1 MGLARASVVVAFV
14 VVFFAH
20 SAWPAGLFSSM
31 ASVRSDLMAF
41 SRGSTRT
48 VTVTRPELKKV
59 TPVVHPVRP
68 KVTSTSDR
76 KLKVVTMIFPMVVG
90 PVGPKGSRGRP
101 GGGGGWGSRP
111 RPRPPPAPKTK
122 LVYVNQKKTFPSR
135 TTPSN
140 KFLEALNTIER
151 AIAEA
156 NAAAKSG
163 VGLHY
168 SAAKLTA
175 IRDKIKLAVDK
186 RGFPV
191 GRALLGKALWLIK
204 HNSTPR
210 RGKRAAQVDA
220 STYMSELKAS
230 MGPAKFDEFMAV
242 HGDVTLMFAID
253 TTGSMSAEIE
263 TAKKIAVDVINYPR
277 NNPVNYILSP
287 FSDPGASKFLPV
299 ASMHCNTFVKF
310 ILIYLAFASDTGPLI
325 FRDLS
330 QGAKF
335 VDDINKLRA
344 KGGGDCAELAFKGI
358 LDALMEGPDWG
369 SPMYVFTDAPPK
381 DATPDNIQSVKA
393 MAEYLGVTINFFTT
407 GMCNQAGS
415 NAISLPSPD
424 RFKEIAEATSGQ
436 LLTLKSVSELQQLD
450 ALTGSVLGGSNIIS
464 AGSNFVNRKKR
475 SPQNGSYRFKVDD
488 SVEQMSVCITT
499 SGTNKNGIEL
509 QDPTGITITSGKT
522 SLSKVSVYQVK
533 NPKAGAWT
541 LVVPSI
547 AGHHEYFVKSTSD
560 TNIDFEHYFLFEMTS
575 RKRGKIERA
584 ELPLS
589 YSLKGRS
596 IKLVITV
603 AGADKV
609 NRETVTLELINKQ
622 GGHVRDVP
630 LRSVDAAGVRYL
642 AIFTP
647 PSTSYKLKLKGSTK
661 TGRDF
666 ERVSRNIVEPK
677 SMLLRILDSVTDFTI
692 SPGRRTSIMF
702 QMFSAAPSRKTIK
715 VSVIDK
721 KKIGSVSRSTR
732 TITPGRSIFIPI
744 SFLAPR
750 GTPVGE
756 TNTAVVTVTVEGTGE
771 RVSQAVQLIVM

>member
-59 TPVVHPVRP
+59 TPVVNPVRP
-68 KVTSTSDR
+68 KITSTSDR
-76 KLKVVTMIFPMVVG
+76 KLKVFPMVVG

-101 GGGGGWGSRP
+101 GGGGGWGWGSRP

-122 LVYVNQKKTFPSR
+122 LVYVKQKKTFPSR

-220 STYMSELKAS
+220 STYMSELKVS

-287 FSDPGASKFLPV
+287 FSDP
-299 ASMHCNTFVKF
+299 
-310 ILIYLAFASDTGPLI
+310 DTGPLI

-436 LLTLKSVSELQQLD
+436 LLTLKNVSELQQLD

-702 QMFSAAPSRKTIK
+702 QMFSAAPSRKTIE

-721 KKIGSVSRSTR
+721 KKIGRVSRSTR

-756 TNTAVVTVTVEGTGE
+756 TITAVVTVTVEGTGE